1 MQAAR
6 QGVQKM
12 LHSGS
17 AYVLYDR
24 THDLLDGFGMR
35 NDLSTMA
42 APERGDELRP
52 EGPPPFRLTRPVAL
66 VGLMGAG
73 KTSIG
78 RRLAQRLHTPFVDS
92 DAEIE
97 AAANAT
103 IAEIF
108 ERDGEAAFRAGERR
122 VIARLLNDGIQVL
135 ATGGGAFIDPET
147 RARMRAQAV
156 VVWLRADIETLL
168 KRVAR
173 KKTRPLLNT
182 GDPRE
187 ILERLMQQR
196 YPIYAEADLVVDSEN
211 GSPQA
216 TVDLVLE
223 ALAGVPGLIQPL
235 GGEPQP

>member
-1 MQAAR
+1 MVAAEPNEEPR
-6 QGVQKM
+6 
-12 LHSGS
+12 
-17 AYVLYDR
+17 AE
-24 THDLLDGFGMR
+24 
-35 NDLSTMA
+35 A
-42 APERGDELRP
+42 
-52 EGPPPFRLTRPVAL
+52 PPPFRLTRPVAL

-78 RRLAQRLHTPFVDS
+78 RRLAQRLRTPFVDS

-122 VIARLLNDGIQVL
+122 VIARLLNDGVQVL

-147 RARMRAQAV
+147 RARMRERAV
-156 VVWLRADIETLL
+156 VVWLRADIDTLL

-173 KKTRPLLNT
+173 KKTRPLLNA

-187 ILERLMQQR
+187 ILEKLVAIRH
-196 YPIYAEADLVVDSEN
+196 PIYAEADLVVESEN

-216 TVDLVLE
+216 TVDVVLE
-223 ALAGVPGLIQPL
+223 ALARYPGLTLPWTE
-235 GGEPQP
+235 GTRS

>member
-1 MQAAR
+1 
-6 QGVQKM
+6 
-12 LHSGS
+12 
-17 AYVLYDR
+17 
-24 THDLLDGFGMR
+24 MR
-35 NDLSTMA
+35 HDLSTMT
-42 APERGDELRP
+42 APERGDEARAD
-52 EGPPPFRLTRPVAL
+52 EPPPFRLTRPVAL

-122 VIARLLNDGIQVL
+122 VIARLLNDGIQIL

-147 RARMRAQAV
+147 RARMRERAV
-156 VVWLRADIETLL
+156 VVWLRADIDTLL
-168 KRVAR
+168 KRVVR
-173 KKTRPLLNT
+173 KKTRPLLNA
-182 GDPRE
+182 GNPRE
-187 ILERLMQQR
+187 ILEKLMAVR
-196 YPIYAEADLVVDSEN
+196 HPIYAEADLVIESEN
-211 GSPQA
+211 GAPQA

-223 ALAGVPGLIQPL
+223 ALAKVPGLTAPWT
-235 GGEPQP
+235 GDTRP

>member
-1 MQAAR
+1 M
-6 QGVQKM
+6 G
-12 LHSGS
+12 
-17 AYVLYDR
+17 
-24 THDLLDGFGMR
+24 
-35 NDLSTMA
+35 NDLSTMT
-42 APERGDELRP
+42 APERPDETP
-52 EGPPPFRLTRPVAL
+52 AEGPPPFRLTRPVAL

-103 IAEIF
+103 ITEIF

-122 VIARLLNDGIQVL
+122 VIARLLSDGIQVL

-147 RARMRAQAV
+147 RARMREQAV
-156 VVWLRADIETLL
+156 VIWLRADIDTLL

-173 KKTRPLLNT
+173 KKTRPLLNN
-182 GDPRE
+182 GDPRA
-187 ILERLMQQR
+187 ILERLMEIR
-196 YPIYAEADLVVDSEN
+196 HPIYAEADIVIESGN

-216 TVDLVLE
+216 TVDLVIE
-223 ALAGVPGLIQPL
+223 ALAAVPGLTAPWTD
-235 GGEPQP
+235 EAAP